1 MRQIPESF
9 FEKVLYSLKLESWP
23 KVIVPYLF
31 SLALVLYSIDY
42 FLFGGAVL
50 GLLYVVFLVLYIVL
64 MNDYA
69 DAEIDRIKR
78 AMFPENCSP
87 KTIPDNILSEYQV
100 LGGGLFSIFMLLCLG
115 VISYFF
121 FYSTSLSGILLSIAV
136 FWMYSLHPF
145 RLNYRGGGEILEAIG
160 ISILIPF
167 TIFQFFGSSLQK
179 SDFIWLIPSFF
190 LSFSSAIASGLSDES
205 SDKIGGKRTIV
216 TVFGL
221 KNALR
226 LLVCSYSLGIG
237 IFAGVLLLK
246 VTWFNFGASVILV
259 LSGIF
264 TTYKLFGFSSQIS
277 TNSFAEISL
286 LKSFLHKGIW
296 YTTLFVALLLLGLK
310 AS

>member
-1 MRQIPESF
+1 VKQIPESF

-31 SLALVLYSIDY
+31 SLALLFNSSDY
-42 FLFGGAVL
+42 FPVFAAVL
-50 GLLYVVFLVLYIVL
+50 GLFYVIFLVLYIVL

-87 KTIPDNILSEYQV
+87 KTIPDNILTEYQV
-100 LGGGLFSIFMLLCLG
+100 LGGGLFSIFLLLFLG

-145 RLNYRGGGEILEAIG
+145 RLNYRGGGELMEAIG
-160 ISILIPF
+160 ISVVIPF
-167 TIFQFFGSSLQK
+167 TIYQFFGSNLAK

-190 LSFSSAIASGLSDES
+190 LSLSSAIASGLSDES
-205 SDKIGGKRTIV
+205 SDKIGGKRTFV
-216 TVFGL
+216 TIFGL

-226 LLVCSYSLGIG
+226 LLICSYSIGVG
-237 IFAGVLLLK
+237 IFAGVLLFQQ
-246 VTWFNFGASVILV
+246 TWISSIASVIV
-259 LSGIF
+259 MMSGIL

-277 TNSFAEISL
+277 TNAFAEIST

-296 YTTLFVALLLLGLK
+296 YTTLFVALSLLWL
-310 AS
+310 